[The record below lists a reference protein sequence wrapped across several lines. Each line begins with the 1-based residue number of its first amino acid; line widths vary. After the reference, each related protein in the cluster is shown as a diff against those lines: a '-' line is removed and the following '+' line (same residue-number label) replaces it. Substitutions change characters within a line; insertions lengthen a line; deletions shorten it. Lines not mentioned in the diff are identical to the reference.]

1 MVNACAS
8 RRARYER
15 LGRPGSN
22 PCTMSYP
29 PRASASDRFART
41 PTGTP
46 MRLRRETGTAGPSAI
61 TSWPPP
67 SSSARRPAIRSAARV
82 EGAST
87 VTSYPSARSSRAI
100 PATCS
105 LTSWGRD
112 QANGVT
118 RQTRRPIRPE
128 SSPRRRETTAPAKP
142 APPLWSA
149 SQASASALALG
160 RLLRLLARVLADEL
174 LGQVARLVVAVLHRR
189 RLHQVGARPA
199 EPA

>member
-1 MVNACAS
+1 MW
-8 RRARYER
+8 
-15 LGRPGSN
+15 
-22 PCTMSYP
+22 YP
-29 PRASASDRFART
+29 PRASARDRFART

-67 SSSARRPAIRSAARV
+67 SRRARRPAIRSAARV
-82 EGAST
+82 DGAST
-87 VTSYPSARSSRAI
+87 VTSCPSARSARAI

-118 RQTRRPIRPE
+118 RQTRSPIGP
-128 SSPRRRETTAPAKP
+128 SLAPSCLQTAAI
-142 APPLWSA
+142 A
-149 SQASASALALG
+149 SG
-160 RLLRLLARVLADEL
+160 LRLGGFLRLRPGVLADEL
-174 LGQVARLVVAVLHRR
+174 LRQVARFVVGVLHRR

-199 EPA
+199 ERSGDAVVQRELRQPHRLGRGRCWSARGA